1 MSGLLGL
8 LGLGHRGGRVV
19 VGVDAVRK
27 ELQAG
32 KCWCVVV
39 ANDAS
44 PRAVEKVVRLA
55 EAKGVRLVPGPSA
68 AAIGAQLGR
77 PPVMAVGV
85 RDRALAS
92 GMLQLAPYAP
102 DGGMSG

>member
-8 LGLGHRGGRVV
+8 VGLGFKGRRVV
-19 VGVDAVRK
+19 VGVEAVRR

-39 ANDAS
+39 ADDAS

-55 EAKGVRLVPGPSA
+55 AAKGVPLLPGPSA
-68 AAIGAQLGR
+68 RAIGAQLGK

-85 RDRALAS
+85 RDRALAG
-92 GMLQLAPYAP
+92 GMVQLATAR
-102 DGGMSG
+102 S

>member
-8 LGLGHRGGRVV
+8 LGLGYRGGRVA

-39 ANDAS
+39 AEDAS
-44 PRAVEKVVRLA
+44 PRALEKVVRLA
-55 EAKGVRLVPGPSA
+55 RAKGVQLMPGPRA
-68 AAIGAQLGR
+68 AAIGAQLGK

-92 GMLQLAPYAP
+92 GIGQLAAVR
-102 DGGMSG
+102 S

>member
-8 LGLGHRGGRVV
+8 IGLGYRGGRII
-19 VGVDAVRK
+19 VGVDGVRK
-27 ELQAG
+27 EVQAG

-39 ANDAS
+39 AEDAS
-44 PRAVEKVVRLA
+44 PRAVDKVVRLA
-55 EAKGVRLVPGPSA
+55 AAKGVPLVAGPSA
-68 AAIGAQLGR
+68 AAIGAQLGK

-92 GMLQLAPYAP
+92 GMVQLAPVR
-102 DGGMSG
+102 S

>member
-8 LGLGHRGGRVV
+8 VGLGYRGRRIV

-39 ANDAS
+39 AEDAS
-44 PRAVEKVVRLA
+44 PRALEKVVRLA
-55 EAKGVRLVPGPSA
+55 TAKRVPLLPGPSA

-92 GMLQLAPYAP
+92 GMVQLATAR
-102 DGGMSG
+102 S

>member
-8 LGLGHRGGRVV
+8 LGLGYRGGRIV

-39 ANDAS
+39 AADAS
-44 PRAVEKVVRLA
+44 PRAIDKVVRLA
-55 EAKGVRLVPGPSA
+55 GAKGVPLLPGPSA

-85 RDRALAS
+85 RDRNLAG
-92 GMLQLAPYAP
+92 GMVQLAPAR
-102 DGGMSG
+102 S

>member
-8 LGLGHRGGRVV
+8 LGLGYRGGRVV
-19 VGVDAVRK
+19 VGVDAIRK

-55 EAKGVRLVPGPSA
+55 GAKGVRMVPGPSA
-68 AAIGAQLGR
+68 SAIGAQLGR

-92 GMLQLAPYAP
+92 GMLQLAPDAS
-102 DGGMSG
+102 DGGTSG

>member
-8 LGLGHRGGRVV
+8 IGLGYRGGRVV
-19 VGVDAVRK
+19 VGVDGVRK

-32 KCWCVVV
+32 KCWCVVL
-39 ANDAS
+39 ADDAS

-55 EAKGVRLVPGPSA
+55 TAKGVPLVAGPGA

-92 GMLQLAPYAP
+92 GMVSLAPVR
-102 DGGMSG
+102 S